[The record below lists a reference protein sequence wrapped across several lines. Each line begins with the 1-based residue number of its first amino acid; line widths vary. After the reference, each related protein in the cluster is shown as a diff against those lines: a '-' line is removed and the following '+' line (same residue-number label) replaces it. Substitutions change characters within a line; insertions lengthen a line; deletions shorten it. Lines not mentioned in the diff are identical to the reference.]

1 MSSRH
6 RGLWGH
12 EVVVPTPYQERK
24 EELTP
29 KYWVLKDELKLAR
42 KSENKSSHLF
52 RNCGSVSFR
61 SRSNV
66 CYHLVQLISW
76 LCKEETVFFRTISP
90 LIFIT
95 FLEFL
100 EENMFIFT
108 GKDKICL
115 FLQARTLGM
124 HMRSNLPRVPT
135 KFDKFDEC

>member
-6 RGLWGH
+6 RWLWGH
-12 EVVVPTPYQERK
+12 GVVVPTPYQEWK

-29 KYWVLKDELKLAR
+29 KYWVSKDELKLAR

-66 CYHLVQLISW
+66 CYFLVQLISW
-76 LCKEETVFFRTISP
+76 LCKKERVFLEPFP
-90 LIFIT
+90 HWFFII

-108 GKDKICL
+108 GKEKICL
-115 FLQARTLGM
+115 FLQARTLGV
-124 HMRSNLPRVPT
+124 HMRSNLPSAPI